1 MTKNTRGVSPLVR
14 SGFHLQPASDQSSLK
29 VLQFVE
35 KQLAQFNPSQTLS
48 SSPNCKTNTVQMLD
62 HCMIHSTHSASLFSC
77 VRAACLTLPFPL
89 SSSVFSK
96 AAVFKLFK
104 SPVLMC
110 DNCTTL
116 RSRVP
121 RRTPEGCSLFQNQIS
136 VGASEVSK
144 GSLAVTR
151 IYFDISYFIQ
161 SIVMINTMSIIAI
174 LIGNLPFICGCD
186 SQNLSVCF
194 QHGKHSNSDGVYTVI
209 MRGIAWIIQDWTMT
223 FWLYETPLM
232 RRCVQEINRYIFMIG
247 CTAQRYKTHCNK
259 KPL

>member
-144 GSLAVTR
+144 GSLAVTH

-161 SIVMINTMSIIAI
+161 SIVMINTVNHCDFDRESPFHMWMWLPKLCRVFVSVFPAWKTFKFWWGLHCYNERNSLNNSGLNNDVLIIW
-174 LIGNLPFICGCD
+174 NT
-186 SQNLSVCF
+186 
-194 QHGKHSNSDGVYTVI
+194 SDETLCSRNQQIYFY
-209 MRGIAWIIQDWTMT
+209 DW
-223 FWLYETPLM
+223 L
-232 RRCVQEINRYIFMIG
+232 
-247 CTAQRYKTHCNK
+247 HCST
-259 KPL
+259 L